1 MSQDIRR
8 ELISKNLGIKPI
20 NHGQVYTFQIA
31 LPDSRKQ
38 TISLEQ
44 RQAIE
49 KSLLAH
55 QSNLISLII
64 RRTDAYEDEDIE
76 YELVYG
82 ADWLQVAQE
91 LDIEKVWAWVF
102 DMTDEQAIAA
112 IDEMEMLTGG
122 IQETQTSTKGPD
134 SIDSDIAVLID
145 QKLQL
150 TTNSI
155 RNSITPLLNGIRSDL
170 DEKLKVLHYRID
182 SLSNASNSLDDL
194 KKVLEKLDDIQQQ
207 LRFSGK
213 PSSVT
218 PPEHRINL
226 REASDQDIEIALKQ
240 VNTRSPQIKAAIE
253 AVHYWRHSD
262 QGLTWKHLELSA
274 KANSNSQYKFTGF
287 AEGTYGQLQAV
298 ADIPEHDNEE

>member
-20 NHGQVYTFQIA
+20 NHGQVHTFQIA

-38 TISLEQ
+38 MISLEQ

-49 KSLLAH
+49 ASLLAH

-64 RRTDAYEDEDIE
+64 RRTDAYENEDIE

-102 DMTDEQAIAA
+102 DMTDDQAIAA
-112 IDEMEMLTGG
+112 IDEMEALTGST
-122 IQETQTSTKGPD
+122 QETQTPTAPEP
-134 SIDSDIAVLID
+134 IDSDIASLID

-150 TTNSI
+150 ATHSI
-155 RNSITPLLNGIRSDL
+155 KNSITPLLNGIRSDL
-170 DEKLKVLHYRID
+170 DEKLKVLNYRID
-182 SLSNASNSLDDL
+182 SLSNAGDSSDEL
-194 KKVLEKLDDIQQQ
+194 KKVLQKLDDIQQQ
-207 LRFSGK
+207 LTSHGK
-213 PSSVT
+213 PSSVL
-218 PPEHRINL
+218 PLEHQINL
-226 REASDQDIEIALKQ
+226 LEASDQDLEIALKQ

-253 AVHYWRHSD
+253 AVHYWKQAE
-262 QGLTWKHLELSA
+262 QGLTWQHLELST
-274 KANSNSQYKFTGF
+274 KANSKYKIDGF
-287 AEGTYGQLQAV
+287 AEGTYARLQAV
-298 ADIPEHDNEE
+298 ADIPEHDEAE